1 MQSANYILD
10 TYRMKSS
17 HEHKWNVSKKIDLSF
32 DTYPSSHVLI
42 YVYRK
47 MVVETK
53 MHTRAN

>member
-17 HEHKWNVSKKIDLSF
+17 HEHKWNVSKKIDTALN
-32 DTYPSSHVLI
+32 TYPLSHVLI

-47 MVVETK
+47 MVVDTK
-53 MHTRAN
+53 THTRAN